1 MNNHL
6 SLKEIIDLMEA
17 GATVTQEQMQE
28 TMKYLFTNLSPYMVA
43 IDAMV
48 KDTNYG
54 ELDMKVTV
62 RAGEVEKIHFYQG
75 KTWMKPKA

>member
-17 GATVTQEQMQE
+17 GATITQAQMQQ
-28 TMKYLFTNLSPYMVA
+28 TMKYLFTNISPYMTA

-54 ELDMKVTV
+54 EVDIKLTV
-62 RAGEVEKIHFYQG
+62 RAGEVEKIDFNQT
-75 KTWMKPKA
+75 KTWLRPKP